1 MKIGATAAGNYNPF
15 QVKNVTKKPK
25 VDFAKELN
33 NTDQVIN
40 KDEKKFFTSLYPEN
54 KTEIIDY
61 HFYQRSGKMSGVA
74 VGTNIDR
81 RG

>member
-15 QVKNVTKKPK
+15 QVKNVAPKPK
-25 VDFAKELN
+25 VDFSKELN

-40 KDEKKFFTSLYPEN
+40 KDEKQFFTNLYPEN

-74 VGTNIDR
+74 VGINIDK